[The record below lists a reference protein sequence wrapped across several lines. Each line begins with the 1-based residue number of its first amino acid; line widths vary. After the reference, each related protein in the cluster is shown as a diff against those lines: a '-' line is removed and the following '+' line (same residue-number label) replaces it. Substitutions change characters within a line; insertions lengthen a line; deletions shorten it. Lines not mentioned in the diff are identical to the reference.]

1 MKTTNTRMRI
11 NLLVLALFLS
21 AVVTYSQDK
30 ATISG
35 YLRDASDGEALI
47 GATVYVPAL
56 NTGVT
61 TNVYGFYSITLAR
74 GTYEIVFSYIGYGK
88 ETRTLQLEQNVRVD
102 IELRSQSSQLQEIVV
117 SGTSEKSAVQTIE
130 MSVNKVDI
138 KTIGKIPA
146 FLGEVDVIKS
156 LQQLP
161 GVATVGEGASGFNV
175 RGGNVGQNL
184 VLLDEATVYNSAH
197 LLGFF
202 SVFNPDAVMDVKLF
216 KGAIPA
222 PYGGRIASLL
232 DVRMKEGNNKEYEVN
247 GGIGTIFSRLAFEG
261 PVREGKGSFI
271 VAGRRSYI
279 DVLAR
284 PFVDVLQDGAKL
296 NFYDLTGKANY
307 NINNRNRLFLSGYT
321 GRDVFFFDANQ
332 GFSWGNNTATLRWN
346 SIMNDRLFANFS
358 GIFSKYDYALRFG
371 EDDRDYFKWNS
382 SITNFTL
389 KPTFSYFISSNN
401 ELAFGA
407 EGNYYSFQPA
417 NAQGASNGEVVDIS
431 LSRKYNLEA
440 AVYISNNQRINETF
454 SVEYGIRYSH
464 FWGFGPGNQYTYND
478 TTAGVRRTAIS
489 STAYGR
495 GEVMTDYGNAEP
507 RISLMAQLTPSS
519 SVKASY
525 IRMAQYLHLISNTTA
540 SNPLDVWTPSSNN
553 IKPEIG
559 DQYTLGYFREIGKEQ
574 TYEFS
579 VEAYYRDN
587 KNQIDYIDGAD
598 LLINEFLEGDLL
610 TGSGRAYGMEF
621 YVQKKT
627 GKFNGWVAYTIART
641 ELQVNGINRGAWYPT
656 RFDQTHNLKF
666 TGFYELNKRLSLSAN
681 FTLLS
686 GTPTT
691 FPNARYVIQGILIP
705 YNESGSRNNY
715 RIPAFHRLDISARL
729 EGKTVKRNGKVRKN
743 SDYWVFG
750 LYNVYGRKNPFS
762 IYFSQADER
771 TAPGQPIS
779 SQATQLAIIGTV
791 IPSISYNFN
800 F

>member
-1 MKTTNTRMRI
+1 MRV
-11 NLLVLALFLS
+11 NLVWLAPVLVAGLL
-21 AVVTYSQDK
+21 YGQDK
-30 ATISG
+30 ATLSG
-35 YLRDASDGEALI
+35 YLKDASDGEALI
-47 GATVYVPAL
+47 GATVYVPSL

-61 TNVYGFYSITLAR
+61 ANAYGFYSLTLAK
-74 GTYEIVFSYIGYGK
+74 GTYEVVFSYIGYAK
-88 ETRTLQLEQNVRVD
+88 ESRTVDLRQNVRLD
-102 IELRSQSSQLQEIVV
+102 IELKSQSSQLQEVII
-117 SGTSEKSAVQTIE
+117 SGAAEKSLVQSVE

-138 KTIGKIPA
+138 ATISKMPA

-202 SVFNPDAVMDVKLF
+202 SVFNPDAVMDVKLY

-261 PVREGKGSFI
+261 PVRDGRGSFI

-279 DVLAR
+279 DILAR

-296 NFYDLTGKANY
+296 NFYDLTGKVNY

-346 SIMNDRLFANFS
+346 SILNDRLFANFS

-371 EDDRDYFKWNS
+371 EDDRDYFRWNS
-382 SITNFTL
+382 SIANFTF
-389 KPTFSYFISSNN
+389 KPVFSYFISSNN

-407 EGNYYSFQPA
+407 EGNYYTFQPA
-417 NAQGASNGEVVDIS
+417 NALGASGGEVIDIS
-431 LSRKYNLEA
+431 LSRKYTLEA
-440 AVYISNNQRINETF
+440 AVYISNSQRINETF

-464 FWGFGPGNQYTYND
+464 FWGFGPGNQFLYND
-478 TTAGVRRTAIS
+478 TTAGVRRTVVS
-489 STAYGR
+489 STAFGR
-495 GEVMTDYGNAEP
+495 GEVMTEYGNFEP
-507 RISLMAQLTPSS
+507 RVSVKAQLTPFSS
-519 SVKASY
+519 IKASY

-553 IKPEIG
+553 IRPQLG
-559 DQYTLGYFREIGKEQ
+559 DQYTAGYFRDMGKEQ
-574 TYEFS
+574 AYEFS
-579 VEAYYRDN
+579 AEAYYRIA

-610 TGSGRAYGMEF
+610 TGKSRAYGLEF

-627 GKFNGWVAYTIART
+627 GRINGWIAYTLART
-641 ELQVNGINRGAWYPT
+641 ELKVEGINRGNWYPA
-656 RFDQTHNLKF
+656 RYDQLHNLKL
-666 TGFYELNKRLSLSAN
+666 TAFYELSKRWSLSAN

-686 GTPTT
+686 GTPAT
-691 FPNARYVIQGILIP
+691 FPTSRYVIQGILIP
-705 YNESGSRNNY
+705 HNANETRNNF

-729 EGKTVKRNGKVRKN
+729 EGRSVKKNGKVRKN

-750 LYNVYGRKNPFS
+750 LYNVYARKNPFS

-771 TAPGQPIS
+771 VPAGQPIES
-779 SQATQLAIIGTV
+779 RATQLSVIGTV
-791 IPSISYNFN
+791 IPAISYNFH